1 MVASLSPLIACI
13 NYAAVLQPPCSRLGK
28 LPGPVW
34 SETSGGNVDGG
45 ADDRDHDRAREWRHA
60 GGRASIR
67 ETAGSPAG
75 PPAGRTDVNQSIT
88 YEADITVPSVP
99 SAVACS
105 RHFAASTL
113 TQWRITDVV
122 DVAELV
128 ISELVTN
135 AINAGDA
142 AESAGENMVR
152 VRIVVA
158 ADRLFISVWD
168 RNAGVPA
175 VREAESDAE
184 GGRGLFLVD
193 SLSKRWGHRPSRRG
207 GKIVWAELAASV
219 PRTAKD
225 LPIRIPSPILRD
237 RYVFDIRAID
247 SVLLR
252 RTVDRLHALA

>member
-1 MVASLSPLIACI
+1 MVGGVRSPAE
-13 NYAAVLQPPCSRLGK
+13 RT
-28 LPGPVW
+28 PGLRSPQATW
-34 SETSGGNVDGG
+34 TEG
-45 ADDRDHDRAREWRHA
+45 ADNRDRARERRHA
-60 GGRASIR
+60 GGRSSTS
-67 ETAGSPAG
+67 ETAGGPAG
-75 PPAGRTDVNQSIT
+75 SPAGRTDVSQPIT

-105 RHFAASTL
+105 RHFAANML

-135 AINAGDA
+135 AINAVDA
-142 AESAGENMVR
+142 AESVGENVVR
-152 VRIVVA
+152 VRLVVA

-175 VREAESDAE
+175 VPEAESDAE
-184 GGRGLFLVD
+184 GGRGLFLVG

-207 GKIVWAELAASV
+207 GKIVWAELDAPV
-219 PRTAKD
+219 PPTAKD
-225 LPIRIPSPILRD
+225 LPIRIPSPVLRD
-237 RYVFDIRAID
+237 RYVFDIREID

-252 RTVDRLHALA
+252 RMG